1 MKAWK
6 KSLLYIS
13 SFLLVFFYAQHF
25 SLSYSYVQ
33 LEGYLKS
40 LLAVSAMVFT
50 IMGIWIAFL
59 YPNALRKIVNPS
71 KVEYADFGESL
82 SETKR
87 LEGLVGSVLR
97 SSFVVVVIMLVFLG
111 KILLQPA
118 LINFDVGLVKSI
130 SVSLVVVITLLQFE
144 SIYYVMYSNVMFINE
159 LHSKR
164 EEREADEDV

>member
-1 MKAWK
+1 MKTWK
-6 KSLLYIS
+6 KFFLYLSL
-13 SFLLVFFYAQHF
+13 FFLVFFCAQYF

-33 LEGYLKS
+33 VEGYLKS

-97 SSFVVVVIMLVFLG
+97 SSFVVVVIMLVFLS
-111 KILLQPA
+111 KIIFQSA
-118 LINFDVGLVKSI
+118 VVSFDIELVKSAVI
-130 SVSLVVVITLLQFE
+130 SLVVVITLLQFE
-144 SIYYVMYSNVMFINE
+144 SIYYVMYSNIMFINE

-164 EEREADEDV
+164 EDREADDDI